1 LCTCTGPRLFFFPT
15 GTAAGWEWN
24 RRAHAEPFF
33 LLRAMNTSLKINL
46 LLFLAALALP
56 LGLAAQTA
64 PSAIRAT
71 ISGTAASGAAQAEP
85 LPFATVLLRHA
96 EATDTSLVASG
107 QTALNGTFALPQVPA
122 GAYRLRV
129 LALGYQSLAQAV
141 RVAPGQPSVALGL
154 LKLRP
159 ASQQLGEVQVT
170 GQQAV
175 VQQELGKTIIN
186 VEKDLSSV
194 GGTAVNVLENVP
206 AVAVDATGT
215 VSLRG
220 SSNLTILIDGK
231 PAGTS
236 NGGPG
241 PRLDQIPASQIA
253 QVEVMTNPSAKYDA
267 SGAGVINIITKK
279 NKKEGWNGQAALVV
293 GTGDKYS
300 PSLSLS
306 RHHGKATWNLGYDG
320 RDQLYR
326 TRSNSQQTALV
337 ADGLT
342 TSRLYTTQD
351 GTGTEHNRNHSLN
364 LGLNYELPKE
374 QTLSVSVQPHWEH
387 STELDNQTLTQQTVG
402 EPSVTTQYGQSV
414 AEVKVTVVESSADYR
429 RTWEA
434 HKGRELTASVGG
446 VKIDANIPVSQLL
459 TGGAKPAGFRQAQQ
473 VNAQIYFGQIDYTRP
488 SADGKGKLEVGL
500 KGQVLRNTGS
510 TAMRKPTS
518 TDPSPEFELDAMNSF
533 AYSFTQVM
541 PAAYATYSQQLAHGW
556 SAQGGLRTEGTFING
571 GVANRDAAVN
581 RQYVNLFPSATVA
594 RELGKEPGQNR
605 LQFSY
610 ARRLNRPDF
619 MQQLPIQFYQDPR
632 NYRQGNAGLLPEF
645 SHNLELGHQLNLA
658 NGASLTNTVFARFT
672 QGAIRRIRTIDA
684 LATRDN
690 GVGVVTRETFDNV
703 GTTNSFGLETT
714 WAQPLAKWWRISA
727 SGSVY
732 FSQIA
737 ANALNTA
744 NRQALAGTARL
755 ANNFTPRP
763 GLDVQLTGNVRSRVL
778 TAQGRQLATGS
789 LDLALRQRL
798 FGERAALTLRVS
810 DLLNT
815 NVRRTEIAT
824 PELQT
829 SLYSKQETRI
839 GWLGF
844 TWYIGATKA
853 KAGRIEAAPSGGG
866 GFGG

>member
-1 LCTCTGPRLFFFPT
+1 MPT
-15 GTAAGWEWN
+15 PN
-24 RRAHAEPFF
+24 PFF
-33 LLRAMNTSLKINL
+33 LLRAMNFSVKVNSF
-46 LLFLAALALP
+46 LFLASLGLP
-56 LGLAAQTA
+56 LALAAQTA
-64 PSAIRAT
+64 PASSRAT
-71 ISGTAASGAAQAEP
+71 VSGTAVDGGAKAEP

-96 EATDTSLVASG
+96 EAADTSLIASS
-107 QTALNGTFALPQVPA
+107 QTALDGTFALPQVPA

-159 ASQQLGEVQVT
+159 ASQQLGEVKVT
-170 GQQAV
+170 GQKAV

-206 AVAVDATGT
+206 SVAVDATGT

-293 GTGDKYS
+293 GTRDKYS

-320 RDQLYR
+320 RDQIYR
-326 TRSNSQQTALV
+326 TRTNSQQTALLT
-337 ADGLT
+337 DGPT
-342 TSRLYTTQD
+342 TSSLYTTQE
-351 GTGTEHNRNHSLN
+351 GTGAEHNRNHSLN
-364 LGLNYELPKE
+364 LGLNYDLTKE
-374 QTLSVSVQPHWEH
+374 QTLSLSVQPHWEH
-387 STELDNQTLTQQTVG
+387 QSELDNQTLTQQTVG
-402 EPSVTTQYGQSV
+402 KPGVTTQYGQSV
-414 AEVKVTVVESSADYR
+414 AEVKVTVIESSADYR
-429 RTWEA
+429 HTWEA
-434 HKGRELTASVGG
+434 HKGRELS
-446 VKIDANIPVSQLL
+446 ANAGMVDINADIPVSQLL
-459 TGGAKPAGFRQAQQ
+459 TGGAQPAGFRQQQQ
-473 VNAQIYFGQIDYTRP
+473 VKAQIYFGQVDYTLP

-500 KGQVLRNTGS
+500 KNQVLRNTGS
-510 TAMRKPTS
+510 TAMSKPVS
-518 TDPSPEFELDAMNSF
+518 TDPSAEFKLDASNSF
-533 AYSFTQVM
+533 DYQFTQVM
-541 PAAYATYSQQLAHGW
+541 PAAYATYSQQLTHGW

-571 GVANRDAAVN
+571 GVASRDANVN
-581 RQYVNLFPSATVA
+581 RQYVSLFPSATIA

-619 MQQLPIQFYQDPR
+619 MQQLPIQLYQDPR
-632 NYRQGNAGLLPEF
+632 NYRQGNAALLPEF

-658 NGASLTNTVFARFT
+658 GGASITNTVFARFT
-672 QGAIRRIRTIDA
+672 QGAIRRIRTIDE

-690 GVGVVTRETFDNV
+690 GVGVVTRETYDNV

-714 WAQPLAKWWRISA
+714 WAQPLAKWWRVSA

-732 FSQIA
+732 YSQIA

-744 NRQALAGTARL
+744 NRAALAGTARL

-778 TAQGRQLATGS
+778 TVQGRQLATGS

-829 SLYSKQETRI
+829 SLYNKQETRI
-839 GWLGF
+839 AWLGF

-853 KAGRIEAAPSGGG
+853 KAGRIEAAPSSGG

>member
-1 LCTCTGPRLFFFPT
+1 
-15 GTAAGWEWN
+15 
-24 RRAHAEPFF
+24 
-33 LLRAMNTSLKINL
+33 MNSPLSFNS
-46 LLFLAALALP
+46 LLFLATLGLP
-56 LGLAAQTA
+56 LSLAAQTA
-64 PSAIRAT
+64 PASRAT
-71 ISGTAASGAAQAEP
+71 VSGTAVDGGAKAEP

-96 EATDTSLVASG
+96 EAGDTSLAASG
-107 QTALNGTFALPQVPA
+107 QTALDGKFSLPQVPA

-129 LALGYQSLAQAV
+129 LAMGYQSLAQAV

-154 LKLRP
+154 LKMRS
-159 ASQQLGEVQVT
+159 ASQQLGEVTVT
-170 GQQAV
+170 GQKAV
-175 VQQELGKTIIN
+175 VQQELGKTVIN

-206 AVAVDATGT
+206 SVAVDATGT

-241 PRLDQIPASQIA
+241 PRLDQIPASQIS

-293 GTGDKYS
+293 GTRDKYS

-306 RHHGKATWNLGYDG
+306 RHHNKATWNLSYEGQDQTY
-320 RDQLYR
+320 RD
-326 TRSNSQQTALV
+326 RSNSQQTALLT
-337 ADGLT
+337 DGT
-342 TSRLYTTQD
+342 TSRSLYTTQD
-351 GTGTEHNRNHSLN
+351 GVGNEHSRNHTLS

-374 QTLSVSVQPHWEH
+374 QTLSLSVQPHYERH
-387 STELDNQTLTQQTVG
+387 TELENQTLTQQTVG
-402 EPSVTTQYGQSV
+402 TPGVTTQYGQL
-414 AEVKVTVVESSADYR
+414 ATDVKVSVIESSADYR

-434 HKGRELTASVGG
+434 HKGRELTGSVGM
-446 VKIDANIPVSQLL
+446 VNIDADIPVSQLI
-459 TGGAKPAGFRQAQQ
+459 TGGTQPAGFRQQQQ
-473 VNAQIYFGQIDYTRP
+473 VKAQIYFGQVDYTRP

-500 KGQVLRNTGS
+500 KNQVLRNTGG
-510 TAMRKPTS
+510 TAMSKPVS
-518 TDPSPEFELDAMNSF
+518 TDPGAGFQPDASNSF
-533 AYSFTQVM
+533 DYSFTQVM
-541 PAAYATYSQQLAHGW
+541 PAAYATYSQQLTHGW
-556 SAQGGLRTEGTFING
+556 SAQGGLRAEGTFING
-571 GVANRDAAVN
+571 GVESRNASVN
-581 RQYVNLFPSATVA
+581 RQYVSLFPSATVA
-594 RELGKEPGQNR
+594 RELGKEAGQSR

-619 MQQLPIQFYQDPR
+619 MQQLPIKLYQDPR
-632 NYRQGNAGLLPEF
+632 NYRQGNAALLPEF

-658 NGASLTNTVFARFT
+658 GGASLTNTVFARFT
-672 QGAIRRIRTIDA
+672 QDAIRRVRTIDND
-684 LATRDN
+684 ATSSN
-690 GVGVVTRETFDNV
+690 GVGVVTRETYDNV
-703 GTTNSFGLETT
+703 GTTNNFGLETT
-714 WAQPLAKWWRISA
+714 WAQPLAKWWRVSA

-732 FSQIA
+732 YSQVA
-737 ANALNTA
+737 ANALNAA
-744 NRQALAGTARL
+744 NRAALAGTARL
-755 ANNFTPRP
+755 ANNFTPRK
-763 GLDVQLTGNVRSRVL
+763 GLDVQLTGSVRSRVL
-778 TAQGRQLATGS
+778 TAQGRQLATGG

-798 FGERAALTLRVS
+798 FGDRAAVTLRVS

-815 NVRRTEIAT
+815 QVRRSELAT

-829 SLYSKQETRI
+829 SLYNKQETRV

-853 KAGRIEAAPSGGG
+853 KAGRIESAPSSGG